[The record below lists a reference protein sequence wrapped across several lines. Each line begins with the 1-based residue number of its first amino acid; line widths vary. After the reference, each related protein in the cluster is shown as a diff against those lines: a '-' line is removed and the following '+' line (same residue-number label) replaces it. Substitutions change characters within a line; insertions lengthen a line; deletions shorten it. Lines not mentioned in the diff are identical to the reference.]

1 MNLIKDNLTFNFK
14 FIIILFLVVT
24 LLYSIVFYLVSM
36 RELSVISFLGI
47 FIYFISLKAI
57 DDNNYDRAFF
67 LAHLHIVISSM
78 LATAILG
85 WDYGFYLII
94 IAIASTTYLN
104 IFRKRIINYLLA
116 GFDFIG
122 FIVVYMISNVYFPK
136 EPGDFSQI
144 FYLSNLAFLLFLF
157 AMIFKIY
164 NTVNQINIKDLHK
177 HKNELRTASQTD
189 HLTGLINKRA
199 LHSILTKKHNKTI
212 TIAMCDIDNFKSIND
227 KFGHNIGDE
236 VLKTLAQIFTDNAN
250 KSDIVCRWGGEEFV
264 IVATNTSRNNFIT
277 QIQNIRFIINKTPVK
292 VSTDR
297 SIHFTVTF
305 GISDSGTDPDKLTDQ
320 ADKRL
325 YKGKRSV
332 KNCIITK

>member
-14 FIIILFLVVT
+14 FIITLFLVAT
-24 LLYSIVFYLVSM
+24 LLYSIVFYLVGMS
-36 RELSVISFLGI
+36 ELSVISFLGI

-78 LATAILG
+78 LATTILG

-157 AMIFKIY
+157 NMIIY
-164 NTVNQINIKDLHK
+164 LFIKKLFCCNTNYFIRICFNFWIVNFCHLIGTTTCCNCNFINI
-177 HKNELRTASQTD
+177 A
-189 HLTGLINKRA
+189 I
-199 LHSILTKKHNKTI
+199 
-212 TIAMCDIDNFKSIND
+212 
-227 KFGHNIGDE
+227 KF
-236 VLKTLAQIFTDNAN
+236 
-250 KSDIVCRWGGEEFV
+250 
-264 IVATNTSRNNFIT
+264 
-277 QIQNIRFIINKTPVK
+277 
-292 VSTDR
+292 
-297 SIHFTVTF
+297 
-305 GISDSGTDPDKLTDQ
+305 
-320 ADKRL
+320 
-325 YKGKRSV
+325 Y
-332 KNCIITK
+332 